1 MNDLS
6 NSIKSLEPINIPCGW
21 FVKYHDLTVTQETV
35 EPNTKLIELEKQRY
49 HAAVKIMKGHDDYLI
64 HICDNHG
71 ETIDTINVG
80 DRRQLV
86 DELER
91 IIWKIEAAAFGG
103 NIFIFE
109 GPPDYL
115 RLRVPQGWTVSYNK
129 LIDIDPDQLEEDS
142 DDWFNFTSSL
152 LQLEHKE
159 SRLTLDVGWYIDID
173 PSGTFYMLLIK
184 NLDWDNPLE
193 DMETRRPEKLVD
205 HIEATLQKAA
215 EHKYK

>member
-1 MNDLS
+1 MRVNDLS

-49 HAAVKIMKGHDDYLI
+49 HAAVKIIKGHDDYLI

-71 ETIDTINVG
+71 ETIDTINVE

-184 NLDWDNPLE
+184 
-193 DMETRRPEKLVD
+193 
-205 HIEATLQKAA
+205 I
-215 EHKYK
+215 

>member
-1 MNDLS
+1 MS
-6 NSIKSLEPINIPCGW
+6 NSIKSLKPINIPSGW

-49 HAAVKIMKGHDDYLI
+49 HAAVKIIKGHDDYLI

-71 ETIDTINVG
+71 ETIDTINVE
-80 DRRQLV
+80 DRQQLV

-109 GPPDYL
+109 GSPDYL

-159 SRLTLDVGWYIDID
+159 SRLILDAGWYVDID

-193 DMETRRPEKLVD
+193 DMETRRPEKLVN

>member
-1 MNDLS
+1 M
-6 NSIKSLEPINIPCGW
+6 
-21 FVKYHDLTVTQETV
+21 
-35 EPNTKLIELEKQRY
+35 
-49 HAAVKIMKGHDDYLI
+49 
-64 HICDNHG
+64 
-71 ETIDTINVG
+71 
-80 DRRQLV
+80 

-184 NLDWDNPLE
+184 NLDWENPLE

>member
-6 NSIKSLEPINIPCGW
+6 DSIKSLEPINIPCGW
-21 FVKYHDLTVTQETV
+21 FVKYHDLTVTQEKI
-35 EPNTKLIELEKQRY
+35 ESNTKLIELEKQKY
-49 HAAVKIMKGHDDYLI
+49 HAAVKIIKGLDDYLI

-71 ETIDTINVG
+71 KTIDTINVE
-80 DRRQLV
+80 DRQQLV
-86 DELER
+86 NELER
-91 IIWKIEAAAFGG
+91 IIWKIEASAFGG
-103 NIFIFE
+103 NIFIFD

-159 SRLTLDVGWYIDID
+159 SRLILDVGWYVDID

-205 HIEATLQKAA
+205 NIEATLQKAA

>member
-1 MNDLS
+1 MS
-6 NSIKSLEPINIPCGW
+6 NSKKSLEPINIPSGW
-21 FVKYHDLTVTQETV
+21 LIKYNNLTVTQEQV
-35 EPNTKLIELEKQRY
+35 EPNTKLLELEKQKY
-49 HAAVKIMKGHDDYLI
+49 HAAVKIMKGQDEYLI
-64 HICDNHG
+64 QMYDNHR
-71 ETIDTINVG
+71 EMIDTIHVE

-86 DELER
+86 NELER

-115 RLRVPQGWTVSYNK
+115 RLRIPQGWTVSYNK

-159 SRLTLDVGWYIDID
+159 SRLILDVGWYIDID

-184 NLDWDNPLE
+184 NQDWENPLE
-193 DMETRRPEKLVD
+193 DRETRRPEKLVA
-205 HIEATLQKAA
+205 HIEATLQKAG
-215 EHKYK
+215 ELKYK